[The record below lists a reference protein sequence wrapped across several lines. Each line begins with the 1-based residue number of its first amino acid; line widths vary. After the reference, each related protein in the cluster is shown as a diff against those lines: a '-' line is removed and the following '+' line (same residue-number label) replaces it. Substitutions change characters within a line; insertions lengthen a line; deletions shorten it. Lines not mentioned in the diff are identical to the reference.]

1 MTTTVALISPQEAGA
16 KRIEALEK
24 IAAKNSLLDFRLVE
38 PGSNA
43 ASMAANCAGAAVLIA
58 PNIESTNTVAVGIS
72 GLKLLQTFSAGTD
85 QLDKQ
90 LLLNHGIQV
99 ANNGGAN
106 AVCVA
111 EHAIWLMLTINHK
124 FDQMIESVR
133 AGQWAKGVTGELSEF
148 TTMVDK
154 RVGIVGLGRIGSR
167 VAKRLQGWE
176 CEVVYHD
183 QVEFDATYEATAGA
197 RRVPLDELISTS
209 DYVSLHV
216 PLDRVTRHLY
226 STDQFKAMKKTAVL
240 INTCRGPVVDEV
252 ALTQALQD
260 GEIWGAGLDVTEVE
274 PTDPNNPLIKMPN
287 VVITP
292 HQGAR
297 VIQSQWNADLNAV
310 ENAER
315 IARGEAPDWVV
326 DPV

>member
-1 MTTTVALISPQEAGA
+1 MTTTIALLAPAGA
-16 KRIEALEK
+16 ADKRVAALEK
-24 IAAKNSLLDFRLVE
+24 IAAKNGLVDVRLVDSQKTADE
-38 PGSNA
+38 VIADCS
-43 ASMAANCAGAAVLIA
+43 GAEILIA
-58 PNIESTNTVAVGIS
+58 PNTGSSNPIASQIA

-85 QLDKQ
+85 QLDKD
-90 LLLNHGIQV
+90 LLLSCGVRV

-124 FDQMIESVR
+124 FDRQIESVR
-133 AGQWAKGVTGELSEF
+133 AGHWAQDVTGPLSEF

-154 RVGIVGLGRIGSR
+154 RVGIIGLGRIGSR
-167 VAKRLQGWE
+167 VGKRLKGWE

-183 QVEFDATYEATAGA
+183 QVAFDAEYEAAAGA
-197 RRVPLDELISTS
+197 QRVSLDELISTS
-209 DYVSLHV
+209 DYISLHV
-216 PLDRVTRHLY
+216 PLDRVTRGMY
-226 STDQFKAMKKTAVL
+226 STDQFKAMKNTAVL
-240 INTCRGPVVDEV
+240 INTCRGPVVDEA
-252 ALTQALQD
+252 ALIAALSA

-274 PTDPNNPLIKMPN
+274 PTDPNNPLIMMPN

-297 VIQSQWNADLNAV
+297 VIQSEWNADLNAI

-315 IARGEAPDWVV
+315 VAQGLEPYWVV